1 MDDSSVQSPV
11 EFLSHCWVPVVYLK
25 SRFMYAYG
33 NTTMEDILEDL
44 RVSETMDIL
53 LLGAGDI
60 RHVLKTV
67 AGLKTRPAHAGC
79 PSILRY
85 TLGLPETGCFIGIY
99 TNA

>member
-1 MDDSSVQSPV
+1 MNANRAQSAA

-33 NTTMEDILEDL
+33 NTPMEDMLEDL
-44 RVSETMDIL
+44 QVSDTMDIL

-67 AGLKTRPAHAGC
+67 AGLKTRPGPAGC
-79 PSILRY
+79 PNTLRY
-85 TLGLPETGCFIGIY
+85 TCSKS
-99 TNA
+99 

>member
-1 MDDSSVQSPV
+1 MDVSSASSAV

-33 NTTMEDILEDL
+33 NTSMEDLLEDL
-44 RVSETMDIL
+44 QVSDAMDIL

-67 AGLKTRPAHAGC
+67 AGLRTRPKGAGC
-79 PSILRY
+79 PKTLR
-85 TLGLPETGCFIGIY
+85 
-99 TNA
+99 